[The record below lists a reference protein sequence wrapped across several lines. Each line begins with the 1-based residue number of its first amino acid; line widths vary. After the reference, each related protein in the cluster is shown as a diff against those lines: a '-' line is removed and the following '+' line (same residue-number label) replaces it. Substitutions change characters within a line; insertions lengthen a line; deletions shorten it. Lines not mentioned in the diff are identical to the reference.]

1 VLVGRLGH
9 DQYEQHPAEADVES
23 SKGRRT
29 SVASEQNPQFGSDVM
44 ADAINAMG
52 YKYVTLNPGASFRG
66 LHDSLVNY
74 SDNSPELIQCLHENI
89 AVGIA
94 HGYAKATGEPMA
106 VVLHNVVGLLHA
118 TMSIY
123 YAYIDRVPMMILGGA
138 GPMAI
143 EKRRPNIDWIHTANV
158 QGNAVRDYTKWD
170 DQPASIPS
178 VAPSIARGHRVAMSE
193 PRGPVYI
200 ALDGGLQEQ
209 RLEQSVDYPDFSRF
223 PQPSTMGAD
232 DAALATLARMLV
244 DAKRPVMIPG
254 YAGRDPEAF
263 HHLVALAELLSVGV
277 IDSHHRLNFP
287 NRHPLNVE
295 GSEALGEADLV
306 FFIDVKDMER
316 PTKTTD
322 YTTREITSHIAPGAK
337 VVDLGFN
344 DIAISSWTHDFAS
357 LEQVDHQVTA
367 DTRVALPRLLELCR
381 ELAAEDS
388 AGRQEERRERFRAL
402 SDVHD
407 RTWQE
412 WQDKAQEVAD
422 QSPVSTARL
431 AAEVWDAVKDHDWV
445 LAPGTASE
453 WAYRLWDFDEPYR
466 HVGRTLGTGTQI
478 SIAIGTAL
486 GHRDKGRLVVDL
498 QPDGDLLYD
507 PQALWT
513 AAYHKIPMLVVMFNN
528 RAYYNDW
535 LHQERMARVRGTP
548 IENAY
553 LGMELDK
560 PAPDFANIARSF
572 GWYAE
577 GPIETGDEIGPAVRR
592 AIDTIL
598 STGQPAL
605 VDVVCQ
611 KQ

>member
-1 VLVGRLGH
+1 LSAEGTP
-9 DQYEQHPAEADVES
+9 QY
-23 SKGRRT
+23 
-29 SVASEQNPQFGSDVM
+29 GSDVM

-52 YKYVTLNPGASFRG
+52 YKYVSLNPGASFRG

-74 SDNSPELIQCLHENI
+74 SGNSPELIQCLHEQV
-89 AVGIA
+89 AVGLA
-94 HGYAKATGEPMA
+94 HGYARATGEPMT
-106 VVLHNVVGLLHA
+106 VILHNVVGLLHGA
-118 TMSIY
+118 MGIY

-138 GPMAI
+138 GPMAL
-143 EKRRPNIDWIHTANV
+143 EKRRPNIDWIHSANV
-158 QGNAVRDYTKWD
+158 QGNAVRDFTKWD
-170 DQPASIPS
+170 DQPASIAS
-178 VAPSIARGHRVAMSE
+178 VAPTIARGHRVAMTE

-209 RLEQSVDYPDFSRF
+209 RLETSVDYPDFSRF
-223 PQPSTMGAD
+223 PQPSGIGAD
-232 DAALATLARMLV
+232 DGALTQLARMLV

-254 YAGRDPEAF
+254 YAGRNPAAF
-263 HHLVALAELLSVGV
+263 QQLVELAELLSIGV

-287 NRHPLNVE
+287 NRHVLNVE
-295 GSEALGEADLV
+295 GSDALSKADLV
-306 FFIDVKDMER
+306 FFVDVKDMER
-316 PTKTTD
+316 PTKSTD
-322 YTTREITSHIAPGAK
+322 YTTREITSHIAPDAK

-344 DIAISSWTHDFAS
+344 DLGLSSWSHDFTS
-357 LEQVDHQVTA
+357 LEQVDLQVTA
-367 DTRVALPRLLELCR
+367 DTTVALPRLLEICR
-381 ELAAEDS
+381 ALAAEDS
-388 AGRQEERRERFRAL
+388 DGRSQERREQFQRLKDA
-402 SDVHD
+402 HD
-407 RTWQE
+407 RTWQR
-412 WQDKAQEVAD
+412 WQGNAREVAD
-422 QSPVSTARL
+422 LSPVSTARL
-431 AAEVWDAVKDHDWV
+431 AAEVWEAVKEHDWV

-466 HVGRTLGTGTQI
+466 HVGKTLGTGTQI
-478 SIAIGTAL
+478 AISIGVAL
-486 GHRDKGRLVVDL
+486 GHRDKRRLVVDL

-572 GWYAE
+572 GWYGD
-577 GPIETGDEIGPAVRR
+577 GPITDPDEVGPAVRR
-592 AIDTIL
+592 AVDVIL
-598 STGQPAL
+598 TTGQPAL

-611 KQ
+611 QQ